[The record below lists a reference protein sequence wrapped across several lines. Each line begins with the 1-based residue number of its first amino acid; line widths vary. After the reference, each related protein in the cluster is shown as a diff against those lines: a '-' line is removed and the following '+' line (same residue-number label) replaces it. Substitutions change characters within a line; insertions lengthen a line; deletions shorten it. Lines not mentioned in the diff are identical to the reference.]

1 MQNLQGR
8 YLLMLSS
15 VSAQSLSP
23 FSISI
28 NSKKNSLFILFSQ
41 EMVNSH
47 YFKQHVR
54 VENQIE
60 EDRMRGRTGQRRGTT
75 EKQIIIQVYVRA
87 ISVSMNW
94 KGYVI

>member
-1 MQNLQGR
+1 
-8 YLLMLSS
+8 MLSS

-28 NSKKNSLFILFSQ
+28 NSKNSVFILLSQ
-41 EMVNSH
+41 KMVNSH

-60 EDRMRGRTGQRRGTT
+60 EDRMRGRTGQRRGTIV
-75 EKQIIIQVYVRA
+75 KQIIIQVYVRA
-87 ISVSMNW
+87 ISVSMNNW
-94 KGYVI
+94 KGNII